1 MNKAELV
8 GAIASEANM
17 TKADAK
23 KALDAFI
30 KATSHALK
38 EGKRVSL
45 LGFGTFSVV
54 KRASRTGRNP
64 RTGAEIT
71 IAAKRVP
78 QFKPGTELK
87 NIVR

>member
-30 KATSHALK
+30 KATS
-38 EGKRVSL
+38 RVSL

-87 NIVR
+87 NFVR